1 MVKNEILVKA
11 LALQGQIEGC
21 CAKCG
26 TKGQY
31 LCTTMRLEQKASVF
45 YVFYECQAEGCGG
58 FWRVCST
65 DVSKEGTALV
75 ADPGVLREALVSMS
89 KGMEW
94 KKKYKDIAGAPG
106 LSREKWNKWNGS

>member
-26 TKGQY
+26 TQGQY
-31 LCTTMRLEQKASVF
+31 LCTPMRLERMASVF

-58 FWRVCST
+58 FWRVRST

-75 ADPGVLREALVSMS
+75 ADPSLDCVRPSSACPREWSGRSTRILL
-89 KGMEW
+89 G
-94 KKKYKDIAGAPG
+94 PRPQQ
-106 LSREKWNKWNGS
+106 REVE